1 MSSGACVL
9 EGPLVSFDQK
19 TLDSLRIERDAPRR
33 GADDSGRSWV
43 VAATLLVVA
52 AGGAAWWLLR
62 AQPIEVEL
70 VTATAAPAGGGSQA
84 AAVLNA
90 SGYVVAR
97 REATVSAKVT
107 GKIATLLVEEG
118 MVVEEGQLLAQ
129 LDDQTLRPQLA
140 LAET

>member
-1 MSSGACVL
+1 ML
-9 EGPLVSFDQK
+9 LVM
-19 TLDSLRIERDAPRR
+19 A
-33 GADDSGRSWV
+33 GG
-43 VAATLLVVA
+43 VAAF
-52 AGGAAWWLLR
+52 WLLR

-70 VTATAAPAGGGSQA
+70 ARAVAAPAGANSQA

-118 MVVEEGQLLAQ
+118 MTVDEGQLLAQ
-129 LDDQTLRPQLA
+129 LDADTLRPQVELA
-140 LAET
+140 QTQLAARRAEL